1 MSLEKMI
8 ENLEPLAYHE
18 VDVKTLSKLVNP
30 LACWRDLESPITVD
44 EVLECVKNGKE
55 ELIKTPTPFENL
67 YGGQSSEILTTQEMR
82 ERHIKKVAFF
92 VKNEIEMPV
101 SIDVGIPSLGAH
113 IDYIIDDGN
122 HRLAGAIIKGAKT
135 VKCKI
140 GGAEDYAKELGIW
153 NPNQAHDDLMKLFDE
168 LYEQKKAAKK
178 IRYK

>member
-1 MSLEKMI
+1 
-8 ENLEPLAYHE
+8 
-18 VDVKTLSKLVNP
+18 
-30 LACWRDLESPITVD
+30 
-44 EVLECVKNGKE
+44 
-55 ELIKTPTPFENL
+55 
-67 YGGQSSEILTTQEMR
+67 MR